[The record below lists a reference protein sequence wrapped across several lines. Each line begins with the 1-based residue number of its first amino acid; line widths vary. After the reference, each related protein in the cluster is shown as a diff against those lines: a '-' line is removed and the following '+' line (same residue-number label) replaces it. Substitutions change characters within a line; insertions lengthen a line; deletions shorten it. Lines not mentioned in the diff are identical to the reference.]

1 MDHEYGPHSSG
12 SAPTYGQRRLDESPL
27 HLELNQLRAKL
38 GPLNE
43 LSYLEVRAIKEK
55 KNGIRTNCEGTS
67 NPISDSD

>member
-12 SAPTYGQRRLDESPL
+12 GTYGQRRINESPL
-27 HLELNQLRAKL
+27 HLELNKLREAL

-55 KNGIRTNCEGTS
+55 ENGIRS
-67 NPISDSD
+67 NSERVTEAASNTD